1 MGRPAH
7 PDGLSLHL
15 MLPDQ
20 MVESSLKNT
29 WSLNRLK
36 RMLLHGLGKQN
47 TVILMSVND
56 FTSHAYDAINAKQSL
71 RSYKVRKE
79 GPLNIFD

>member
-1 MGRPAH
+1 
-7 PDGLSLHL
+7 
-15 MLPDQ
+15 
-20 MVESSLKNT
+20 
-29 WSLNRLK
+29 
-36 RMLLHGLGKQN
+36 MLLYGLGKRN

-79 GPLNIFD
+79 GPLNTFD